1 MRHLNDGTLMAY
13 RDRQLPPEEQQ
24 AVEAHVAT
32 CQVCQERLRLLEADA
47 GRVSRLLS
55 ALNPGPFERADARR
69 ALADL
74 QTTLMEDK
82 ERRQLIPMFDKIRSD
97 KRLQRALTGIA
108 ALVVLAGLFSLAPV
122 RALASEFLSLFRV
135 ERFAVVEVSPERLE
149 EIDEAID
156 ENMYFGEQ
164 EILEEGDVYQVDSL
178 DEAADAVGFKLRVP
192 KGYGDPSEITVSE
205 LQKARFTPDLEAMRE
220 VFGVLG
226 LDPALLPEEID
237 GQPFEITLPAGV
249 ALAYNDY
256 GEEEDDSGSFVV
268 AQMPSPEAEVPG
280 DIDPQQ
286 LGEAMLQLIGMSPE
300 EAARLSE
307 KIDWTTTLVLPIP
320 TDLATVQ
327 EINVDGTTGL
337 LFEEH
342 GDTDDDGMYH
352 RSRVLLWQKGGKV
365 YVITGEDIG
374 TSDLLDIA
382 DSLK

>member
-13 RDRQLPPEEQQ
+13 RDRQLPSEEQQ

-55 ALNPGPFERADARR
+55 ALSPGPFERADARR

-74 QTTLMEDK
+74 QTKLMEDK
-82 ERRQLIPMFDKIRSD
+82 ERRQVIPMFDKIRSD
-97 KRLQRALTGIA
+97 KRLQRALTGVA

-149 EIDEAID
+149 EINEAID

-164 EILEEGDVYQVDSL
+164 EILEEGEVYEVGSL

-192 KGYGDPSEITVSE
+192 KGYGDPTEITVSE

-220 VFGVLG
+220 VFSVLG

-249 ALAYNDY
+249 ALAYNNY
-256 GEEEDDSGSFVV
+256 GEEDDPDSFVV
-268 AQMPSPEAEVPG
+268 AQMLSPQAEVPG

-286 LGEAMLQLIGMSPE
+286 LGEAMLQLLGMSPE

-320 TDLATVQ
+320 TELATVQ

-342 GDTDDDGMYH
+342 GDVDNDGTYH
-352 RSRVLLWQKGGKV
+352 RNRALLWQKGGKV
-365 YVITGEDIG
+365 YMITAEDIG